1 MNIIDVVVIGQNY
14 STSLGLI
21 QATGEAGF
29 SCGLVKSVV
38 NVPKALTPDLASNYV
53 VRYVICHR
61 HRDQECM
68 KALIE
73 EFSSK
78 EKRLVLLPSDD
89 YSVAL
94 IDRNREQLAK
104 HFYLPQIAGGAGSLV
119 HNMDKFHQGK
129 IALSVGLQ
137 TANNWTIKAGST
149 TLPDD
154 IIFPCITKPQV
165 SIGSPKS
172 YIKKCVSAEE
182 LRTVLEEIGSNKP
195 CDVLIE
201 EFVEVRQEFTVPGVS
216 INGEVIIPA
225 FIKKTLIGKGI
236 HRGVTISG
244 KVLSTSHFP
253 KRIIDTLK
261 SFVVEMAY
269 EGIFDIELFLT
280 DNGFYFNEMNLRYGA
295 AGYSLTRAGI
305 NLPALYV
312 RSCANQQS
320 VLPNSLQRDGLTFV
334 SDKAALDYL
343 ISRHIGYRTYRKLVG
358 EADFRFLVDNKDKGA
373 RNAFKKIERKVVISN
388 IIKGNI

>member
-1 MNIIDVVVIGQNY
+1 MIDVVIIGQNY

-21 QATGEAGF
+21 QAAGEAGF

-38 NVPKALTPDLASNYV
+38 NVPKTLTPDLASDYV
-53 VRYVICHR
+53 VRYEICHR
-61 HRDQECM
+61 HRDHECI
-68 KALIE
+68 KVLLD
-73 EFSSK
+73 EFSYK
-78 EKRLVLLPSDD
+78 DKKLVLLPSDD

-94 IDRNREQLAK
+94 IDRNREQLIK
-104 HFYLPQIAGGAGSLV
+104 NFYLPQIAGGEGSLV
-119 HNMDKFHQGK
+119 HNMDKFLQGE
-129 IALSVGLQ
+129 IARKVGLQ
-137 TANNWTIKAGST
+137 TANSWTIKAGST
-149 TLPDD
+149 TLPED
-154 IIFPCITKPQV
+154 IVYPCITKPQV

-172 YIKKCVSAEE
+172 YIKKCTSSKD
-182 LRTVLEEIGSNKP
+182 LKNVLEDIGNNKP

-201 EFVEVRQEFTVPGVS
+201 EFVEVLQEFTVPGVS

-225 FIKKTLIGKGI
+225 FIKKSIIGKDI

-244 KVLSTSHFP
+244 EVVSISHFP
-253 KRIIDTLK
+253 ESIIDTLK
-261 SFVVEMAY
+261 RFVIEMAY

-312 RSCANQQS
+312 ISCANQQI
-320 VLPNSLQRDGLTFV
+320 VLPTSLQRDGLTFV

-343 ISRHIGYRTYRKLVG
+343 VSRQIGYRTYRKLVG
-358 EADFRFLVDNKDKGA
+358 ESGFRFLVDNKDKGA
-373 RNAFKKIERKVVISN
+373 REAFKKIERKVVISN